1 MDDCILEKFVVKLGK
16 LILSFNKVY
25 FEYDVIV
32 LSDVEKIYIDLLI
45 SDFGVFYCIFVS
57 RGLFVYIFWVKWKYW
72 INLIIKKI
80 KFLLICCVNFVCK
93 FYWNRLDILF

>member
-57 RGLFVYIFWVKWKYW
+57 RRLFVYIFWVKWKY
-72 INLIIKKI
+72 
-80 KFLLICCVNFVCK
+80 
-93 FYWNRLDILF
+93 